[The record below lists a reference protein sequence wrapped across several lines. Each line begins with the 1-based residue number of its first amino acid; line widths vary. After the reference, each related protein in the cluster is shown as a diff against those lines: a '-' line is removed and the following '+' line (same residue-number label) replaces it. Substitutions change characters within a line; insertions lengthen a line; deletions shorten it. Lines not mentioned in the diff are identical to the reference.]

1 MMSQVDAWACFALM
15 VVCFAMVVVDDKMRD
30 I

>member
-1 MMSQVDAWACFALM
+1 MMTQADAWACFALL
-15 VVCFAMVVVDDKMRD
+15 VVCFAMVVFDDKMKG